1 MRIRKP
7 AHLKEDLVLVFLTVV
22 AIAIVMAL

>member
-7 AHLKEDLVLVFLTVV
+7 AHLKDDLVVLFLAALV
-22 AIAIVMAL
+22 IAIVMAM

>member
-1 MRIRKP
+1 MKIRRP
-7 AHLKEDLVLVFLTVV
+7 SHLKEDLVLVFLAVV

>member
-1 MRIRKP
+1 MKIRRP
-7 AHLKEDLVLVFLTVV
+7 LHLKEDLVLVFLTVV